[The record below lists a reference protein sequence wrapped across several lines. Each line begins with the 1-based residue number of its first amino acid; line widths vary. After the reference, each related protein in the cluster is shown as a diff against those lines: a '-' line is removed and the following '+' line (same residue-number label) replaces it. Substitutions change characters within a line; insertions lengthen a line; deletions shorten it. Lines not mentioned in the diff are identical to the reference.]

1 MRDGNWAKKNPPS
14 RNQAGPR
21 VLALARMAVIGECVA
36 VSALEQLTRRP
47 NEPQTVQNA
56 FESMTEQIYHKN
68 IFRVNQIEKNLYFCI
83 ETSLIYIR
91 DHYTDRLIKYF
102 YYFFSGHSFWGLI
115 DWFLT
120 RRR

>member
-1 MRDGNWAKKNPPS
+1 MRDDNWAKKNPPS

-36 VSALEQLTRRP
+36 VSVLEQLLRRS

-91 DHYTDRLIKYF
+91 DHYTDRLITYF
-102 YYFFSGHSFWGLI
+102 YSFFSGHSFWGLI
-115 DWFLT
+115 DWFLP
-120 RRR
+120 RKE